1 MTTYN
6 HSQAILGFH
15 TMAKTE
21 VYQIRLDSEE
31 KKQAFAVFKQLG
43 LTPAQAIRMFFRQVV
58 LTQSIPFNIE
68 NKATFAATPKRE
80 TAEVNE
86 ENYQDLFSELD
97 QILNSKK

>member
-6 HSQAILGFH
+6 HSQVLMGAIA
-15 TMAKTE
+15 MAKTE

-68 NKATFAATPKRE
+68 NKATFTPIPQRE
-80 TAEVNE
+80 NVPE
-86 ENYQDLFSELD
+86 ENHQDLFLELD
-97 QILNSKK
+97 QILNSKQQ